1 MQDAAFRAG
10 SKSEQQE
17 RASKA
22 GIKSEHQDKRNEQ
35 AQDTKMESSEGP
47 GAVWRKGEKCA
58 PGRDTAAAAA
68 RIIRKKE
75 RHDNGKNREEKP
87 DDHKSGK

>member
-1 MQDAAFRAG
+1 
-10 SKSEQQE
+10 
-17 RASKA
+17 
-22 GIKSEHQDKRNEQ
+22 
-35 AQDTKMESSEGP
+35 MESSEGP